1 MALDFCARLGVSNH
15 DVRLENTLLERA
27 CPSAD
32 SGPTRAE
39 NGVAAGMLGTLTP

>member
-27 CPSAD
+27 CPSTD
-32 SGPTRAE
+32 SGPARAE
-39 NGVAAGMLGTLTP
+39 NGVAAGMPGTITL